1 MNGRKGGIFM
11 SVVQSAEA
19 LIGNTPLLKLN
30 RLFPGAEI
38 YAKLE
43 YLNPAGSA
51 KDRAAKS
58 MLNDLEARGLLKEG
72 GTVVEPTS
80 GNTGVALAALCAA
93 RGYRLVL
100 TMPETMSVERRM
112 LLSAYGAELVL
123 TPGDE
128 GMAGAVKRA
137 DEIIAATPG
146 AVLAGQF
153 DNPANPAA
161 HERTTGPELWSDL
174 GGKLAAVV
182 AGVGTGGT
190 ITGTARY
197 LKRQNPAIRFIAV
210 EPAASPLLSQGHA
223 GPHGI
228 MGIGANFV
236 PKALD
241 RDLLDDIYTVADEE
255 AYAMARKMA
264 RLEGVL
270 VGISSGAA
278 LAAAERAAKE
288 VDGAVAVILPDGGER
303 YLSTGLFE
311 G

>member
-1 MNGRKGGIFM
+1 MAI
-11 SVVQSAEA
+11 VQSAEA

-30 RLFPGAEI
+30 RLFPGMDI

-51 KDRAAKS
+51 KDRAARS
-58 MLNDLEARGLLKEG
+58 MLNDLEARGLLQAG

-93 RGYRLVL
+93 RGYQLIL
-100 TMPETMSVERRM
+100 TMPEAMSAERRM
-112 LLSAYGAELVL
+112 LLSAYGAKLVL
-123 TPGDE
+123 TPGAE
-128 GMAGAVKRA
+128 GMAGAVKKA
-137 DEIIAATPG
+137 EEILQTTPG

-153 DNPANPAA
+153 DNPANPVA
-161 HERTTGPELWSDL
+161 HEQTTGPEIWTDL
-174 GGKLAAVV
+174 GGRLAAIV

-197 LKRQNPAIRFIAV
+197 LKRQNPAVRAIAV
-210 EPAASPLLSQGHA
+210 EPAASPLLSQGRA
-223 GPHGI
+223 GAHGI

-241 RDLLDDIYTVADEE
+241 RDILDEILTVTDDE
-255 AYAMARKMA
+255 ARKTAREMA
-264 RLEGVL
+264 KREGVL
-270 VGISSGAA
+270 VGISAGAA
-278 LAAAERAAKE
+278 LAAAERVAQNAS
-288 VDGAVAVILPDGGER
+288 GAVVAILPDGGER

>member
-1 MNGRKGGIFM
+1 M
-11 SVVQSAEA
+11 SIVQSAEA

-100 TMPETMSVERRM
+100 TMPETMSLERRM

-123 TPGDE
+123 TPGEE
-128 GMAGAVKRA
+128 GMAGAVQKA
-137 DEIIAATPG
+137 DEIISATPG

-197 LKRQNPAIRFIAV
+197 LKRQNPAIRIVAV
-210 EPAASPLLSQGHA
+210 EPASSPLLSQGHA
-223 GPHGI
+223 GPHGL

-236 PKALD
+236 PKVLD
-241 RDLLDDIYTVADEE
+241 REMLDDILAVTDGE
-255 AYAMARKMA
+255 AYAMAREMA
-264 RLEGVL
+264 RTEGVL

-278 LAAAERAAKE
+278 LAAAARVAQTAE
-288 VDGAVAVILPDGGER
+288 GAVAVILPDGGER
-303 YLSTGLFE
+303 YLSTGLF
-311 G
+311 GA

>member
-1 MNGRKGGIFM
+1 M
-11 SVVQSAEA
+11 SIVQSAEA

-100 TMPETMSVERRM
+100 TMPETMSLERRM
-112 LLSAYGAELVL
+112 LLSAYGAQLVL

-153 DNPANPAA
+153 DNPANPGA

-174 GGKLAAVV
+174 GGRLAAVV

-190 ITGTARY
+190 ITGIARY
-197 LKRQNPAIRFIAV
+197 LKRQNPAIRIIAV
-210 EPAASPLLSQGHA
+210 EPAASPLLSRGHA

-241 RDLLDDIYTVADEE
+241 RSLLDDILTVTDED
-255 AYAMARKMA
+255 ARQMARRMA
-264 RLEGVL
+264 RREGVL

-278 LAAAERAAKE
+278 LAAAERAAKDVE
-288 VDGAVAVILPDGGER
+288 GAVAVILPDGGER

>member
-1 MNGRKGGIFM
+1 M
-11 SVVQSAEA
+11 SIVQSAEA

-100 TMPETMSVERRM
+100 TMPETMSLERRM
-112 LLSAYGAELVL
+112 LLSAYGAQLVL

-128 GMAGAVKRA
+128 GMAGAVRRA

-190 ITGTARY
+190 ITGIARY
-197 LKRQNPAIRFIAV
+197 LKRQNPAIRIIAV
-210 EPAASPLLSQGHA
+210 EPAASPLLSRGHA

-241 RDLLDDIYTVADEE
+241 RSLLDDILTVTDED
-255 AYAMARKMA
+255 ARQMARQMA
-264 RLEGVL
+264 RREGVL

-278 LAAAERAAKE
+278 LAAAERAAKDIE
-288 VDGAVAVILPDGGER
+288 GAVAVILPDGGER

>member
-1 MNGRKGGIFM
+1 MA
-11 SVVQSAEA
+11 VVHSMEE
-19 LIGNTPLLKLN
+19 LIGVTPLLKLE
-30 RLFPGAEI
+30 RLFPGMDI

-51 KDRAAKS
+51 KDRAARS
-58 MLNDLEARGLLKEG
+58 MLDDLEARGCLKAG

-93 RGYRLVL
+93 RGYRLIL
-100 TMPETMSVERRM
+100 TMPETMSAELRM
-112 LLSAYGAELVL
+112 LLAAYGATLLL
-123 TPGDE
+123 TPGGE
-128 GMAGAVKRA
+128 GMAGAVRKA
-137 DEIIAATPG
+137 DEIVRDTPG

-161 HERTTGPELWSDL
+161 HERTTGPEIWKDL
-174 GGKLAAVV
+174 GGRLAAIV

-197 LKRQNPAIRFIAV
+197 LKRQDPAVRAVGV
-210 EPAASPLLSQGHA
+210 EPASSPLLSQGHA

-241 RDLLDDIYTVADEE
+241 QSVLDAVLTVTDAD

-264 RLEGVL
+264 RSEGVL

-278 LAAAERAAKE
+278 LAAAERVAREAS
-288 VDGAVAVILPDGGER
+288 GAVVAILPDGGER

-311 G
+311 DRGDR

>member
-1 MNGRKGGIFM
+1 M
-11 SVVQSAEA
+11 SIVQSAEA

-93 RGYRLVL
+93 RGYRLIL
-100 TMPETMSVERRM
+100 TMPETMSLERRM
-112 LLSAYGAELVL
+112 LLSAYGAQLVL

-174 GGKLAAVV
+174 GGRLAAVV

-190 ITGTARY
+190 ITGIARY

-210 EPAASPLLSQGHA
+210 EPTSSPLLSQGHA

-241 RDLLDDIYTVADEE
+241 RSLLDDILTVTDED
-255 AYAMARKMA
+255 ARQMARQMA
-264 RLEGVL
+264 RREGVL

-278 LAAAERAAKE
+278 LAAAERAAKDVE
-288 VDGAVAVILPDGGER
+288 GAVAVILPDGGER

>member
-1 MNGRKGGIFM
+1 M
-11 SVVQSAEA
+11 SIVQSAEA

-100 TMPETMSVERRM
+100 TMPETMSLERRM
-112 LLSAYGAELVL
+112 LLSAYGAQLVL

-174 GGKLAAVV
+174 GGRLAAVV

-190 ITGTARY
+190 ITGAARY
-197 LKRQNPAIRFIAV
+197 LKRQNPAIRIIAV
-210 EPAASPLLSQGHA
+210 EPASSPLLSQGHA

-241 RDLLDDIYTVADEE
+241 RSLLDDILTVTDED
-255 AYAMARKMA
+255 ARQMARQMA
-264 RLEGVL
+264 RREGVL

-278 LAAAERAAKE
+278 LAAAERAAKDVE
-288 VDGAVAVILPDGGER
+288 GAVAVILPDGGER

>member
-1 MNGRKGGIFM
+1 M

-137 DEIIAATPG
+137 DEIISATPG

-241 RDLLDDIYTVADEE
+241 RSLLDDIYTVADED

>member
-1 MNGRKGGIFM
+1 M

-241 RDLLDDIYTVADEE
+241 RGLLDDIYTVADED

-278 LAAAERAAKE
+278 LAAAARAAKE

>member
-1 MNGRKGGIFM
+1 M
-11 SVVQSAEA
+11 SIVQSAEA

-190 ITGTARY
+190 ITGIARY

-241 RDLLDDIYTVADEE
+241 RSLLDDILTVTDED
-255 AYAMARKMA
+255 ARQMARQMA
-264 RLEGVL
+264 RREGVL

-278 LAAAERAAKE
+278 LAAAERAAKDVE
-288 VDGAVAVILPDGGER
+288 GAVAVILPDGGER

>member
-1 MNGRKGGIFM
+1 M
-11 SVVQSAEA
+11 SIVQSAEA

-30 RLFPGAEI
+30 RLFPGVEI

-51 KDRAAKS
+51 KVRAAKS

-100 TMPETMSVERRM
+100 TMPETMSLERRM
-112 LLSAYGAELVL
+112 LLSAYGAQLVL

-190 ITGTARY
+190 VTGTARY

-241 RDLLDDIYTVADEE
+241 RSLLDDIYTVADED
-255 AYAMARKMA
+255 AYAMACKMA

-278 LAAAERAAKE
+278 LWAATELAGRPENAGKTI
-288 VDGAVAVILPDGGER
+288 VVLLPDTGER
-303 YLSTGLFE
+303 YLSTKLFPE
-311 G
+311 V

>member
-1 MNGRKGGIFM
+1 M

-100 TMPETMSVERRM
+100 TMPETMSLERRM
-112 LLSAYGAELVL
+112 LLSAYGAQLVL

-161 HERTTGPELWSDL
+161 HERTTGPDLWSDL

-241 RDLLDDIYTVADEE
+241 RSLLDDIYTVADEE

>member
-1 MNGRKGGIFM
+1 M

-51 KDRAAKS
+51 KDRAAKF

-80 GNTGVALAALCAA
+80 GNTGVALASLCAQ
-93 RGYRLVL
+93 RGYRLIL
-100 TMPETMSVERRM
+100 TMPETMSLERRM
-112 LLSAYGAELVL
+112 LLSAYGAQLVL

-128 GMAGAVKRA
+128 GMAGAVKKA
-137 DEIIAATPG
+137 EEIIFATPG

-190 ITGTARY
+190 ISGAAHY

-223 GPHGI
+223 GPHGL

-236 PKALD
+236 PGALD
-241 RDLLDDIYTVADEE
+241 REALDDVYTVTDEE
-255 AYAMARKMA
+255 ARKMA
-264 RLEGVL
+264 RRMARSEGVL
-270 VGISSGAA
+270 VGTSSGAA
-278 LAAAERAAKE
+278 LAAAERAAQTAE
-288 VDGAVAVILPDGGER
+288 GAVVAILPDGGER

>member
-1 MNGRKGGIFM
+1 M

-210 EPAASPLLSQGHA
+210 EPTASPLLSQGHA

-241 RDLLDDIYTVADEE
+241 RGLLDEICTVTDAE
-255 AYAMARKMA
+255 AYAMAREMA
-264 RLEGVL
+264 RHEGVL
-270 VGISSGAA
+270 VGISAGAA
-278 LAAAERAAKE
+278 LAAAKRVAPGL
-288 VDGAVAVILPDGGER
+288 DGAVVAILPDGGER

>member
-1 MNGRKGGIFM
+1 M

-146 AVLAGQF
+146 AVQAGQF

-241 RDLLDDIYTVADEE
+241 RSLLDDIYTVADED

>member
-1 MNGRKGGIFM
+1 M
-11 SVVQSAEA
+11 SIVQSAEA

-58 MLNDLEARGLLKEG
+58 MLNDLEARGLLREG

-100 TMPETMSVERRM
+100 TMPETMSLERRM
-112 LLSAYGAELVL
+112 LLSAYGAQLVL

-197 LKRQNPAIRFIAV
+197 LKRQNPAIRIVAV
-210 EPAASPLLSQGHA
+210 EPASSPLLSQGHA
-223 GPHGI
+223 GPHGL

-236 PKALD
+236 PKVLD
-241 RDLLDDIYTVADEE
+241 REMLDDILAVTDGE
-255 AYAMARKMA
+255 AYAMAREMA
-264 RLEGVL
+264 RTEGVL

-278 LAAAERAAKE
+278 LAAAARVAQTAE
-288 VDGAVAVILPDGGER
+288 GAVAVILPDGGER
-303 YLSTGLFE
+303 YLSTGLF
-311 G
+311 GA

>member
-1 MNGRKGGIFM
+1 M

-236 PKALD
+236 PGALD
-241 RDLLDDIYTVADEE
+241 RSLLDGILTVTDED
-255 AYAMARKMA
+255 AYAMARRMA
-264 RLEGVL
+264 RREGVL

-278 LAAAERAAKE
+278 LAAAERAAKDAE
-288 VDGAVAVILPDGGER
+288 GAVAVILPDGGER

>member
-1 MNGRKGGIFM
+1 M
-11 SVVQSAEA
+11 SIVQSAEA

-100 TMPETMSVERRM
+100 TMPETMSLERRM
-112 LLSAYGAELVL
+112 LLSAYGAQLVL

-174 GGKLAAVV
+174 GGRLAAVV

-190 ITGTARY
+190 ITGIARY

-210 EPAASPLLSQGHA
+210 EPASSPLLSQGHA

-241 RDLLDDIYTVADEE
+241 RSLLDDILTVTDED
-255 AYAMARKMA
+255 ARQMARQMA
-264 RLEGVL
+264 RREGVL

-278 LAAAERAAKE
+278 LAAAERAAKDVE
-288 VDGAVAVILPDGGER
+288 GAVAVILPDGGER

>member
-1 MNGRKGGIFM
+1 M

-93 RGYRLVL
+93 RGYRLML

-137 DEIIAATPG
+137 DEIISATPG

-241 RDLLDDIYTVADEE
+241 RDLLDDIYTVADED

>member
-1 MNGRKGGIFM
+1 M

-100 TMPETMSVERRM
+100 TMPETMSLERRM
-112 LLSAYGAELVL
+112 LLSAYGAQLVL

-174 GGKLAAVV
+174 GGRLAAVV

-210 EPAASPLLSQGHA
+210 EPTASPLLSQGHA

-241 RDLLDDIYTVADEE
+241 RSLLDDIYTVADEE

-278 LAAAERAAKE
+278 LAAAERAAQTAE
-288 VDGAVAVILPDGGER
+288 GAVVAILPDGGER

>member
-1 MNGRKGGIFM
+1 M

-51 KDRAAKS
+51 KDRAAKF

-80 GNTGVALAALCAA
+80 GNTGVALASLCAQ
-93 RGYRLVL
+93 RGYRLIL
-100 TMPETMSVERRM
+100 TMPETMSLERRM
-112 LLSAYGAELVL
+112 LLSAYGAQLVL

-128 GMAGAVKRA
+128 GMAGAVKKA
-137 DEIIAATPG
+137 EEIIFATPG

-190 ITGTARY
+190 ISGAAHY

-223 GPHGI
+223 GPHGL

-236 PKALD
+236 PGALD
-241 RDLLDDIYTVADEE
+241 REALDDVYTVTDEE
-255 AYAMARKMA
+255 ARKMA
-264 RLEGVL
+264 RRMARSEGVL

-278 LAAAERAAKE
+278 LAAAERAAQTAE
-288 VDGAVAVILPDGGER
+288 GAVVAILPDGGER

>member
-1 MNGRKGGIFM
+1 M
-11 SVVQSAEA
+11 SHYYTSVEQ

-241 RDLLDDIYTVADEE
+241 RSLLDDILTVTDED
-255 AYAMARKMA
+255 ARQMARQMA
-264 RLEGVL
+264 RREGVL

-278 LAAAERAAKE
+278 LAAAERAAKDVE
-288 VDGAVAVILPDGGER
+288 GAVAVILPDGGER
-303 YLSTGLFE
+303 YLSTQLFKA
-311 G
+311 

>member
-1 MNGRKGGIFM
+1 M
-11 SVVQSAEA
+11 SIVQSAEA

-174 GGKLAAVV
+174 GGRLAAVV

-190 ITGTARY
+190 ITGIARY
-197 LKRQNPAIRFIAV
+197 LKRQDPAIRIIAV
-210 EPAASPLLSQGHA
+210 EPATSPLLSRGHA

-241 RDLLDDIYTVADEE
+241 RSLLDDILTVTDED
-255 AYAMARKMA
+255 ARQMARQMA
-264 RLEGVL
+264 RREGVL

-278 LAAAERAAKE
+278 LAAAERAAKDVE
-288 VDGAVAVILPDGGER
+288 GAVAVILPDGGER

>member
-1 MNGRKGGIFM
+1 M
-11 SVVQSAEA
+11 SIVQSAEA

-58 MLNDLEARGLLKEG
+58 MLNDLEARGLLREG

-241 RDLLDDIYTVADEE
+241 RSLLDDIYTVADEE

-278 LAAAERAAKE
+278 LAAAERAAKDAE
-288 VDGAVAVILPDGGER
+288 GAVAVILPDGGER

>member
-1 MNGRKGGIFM
+1 M
-11 SVVQSAEA
+11 SIVQSAEA

-58 MLNDLEARGLLKEG
+58 MLNDLEARGLLREG

-100 TMPETMSVERRM
+100 TMPETMSLERRM
-112 LLSAYGAELVL
+112 LLSAYGAQLVL

-137 DEIIAATPG
+137 DEIIAATPD

-190 ITGTARY
+190 ITGAARY

-210 EPAASPLLSQGHA
+210 EPATSPLLSRGHA

-236 PKALD
+236 PGALD
-241 RDLLDDIYTVADEE
+241 RSLLDGILTVTDED
-255 AYAMARKMA
+255 ARQMARQMA
-264 RLEGVL
+264 RREGVL

-278 LAAAERAAKE
+278 LAAAERAAKDVE
-288 VDGAVAVILPDGGER
+288 GAVAVILPDGGER

>member
-1 MNGRKGGIFM
+1 MTKIVNSI
-11 SVVQSAEA
+11 VDLV
-19 LIGNTPLLKLN
+19 GNTPLVKLN
-30 RLFPGAEI
+30 RVVPEDAADV
-38 YAKLE
+38 YVKLE
-43 YLNPAGSA
+43 FLNPAGSI
-51 KDRAAKS
+51 KDRIALAMIEGAEKAGK
-58 MLNDLEARGLLKEG
+58 LQAG
-72 GTVVEPTS
+72 GTIVEPTS
-80 GNTGVALAALCAA
+80 GNTGVGLAMVAA
-93 RGYRLVL
+93 AKGYHLVI

-137 DEIIAATPG
+137 DEIISATPG

-174 GGKLAAVV
+174 GGRLAAVV

-241 RDLLDDIYTVADEE
+241 RSLLDDIYTVADED

-288 VDGAVAVILPDGGER
+288 TDGAVAVILPDGGER

>member
-1 MNGRKGGIFM
+1 M
-11 SVVQSAEA
+11 SIVQSAEA

-93 RGYRLVL
+93 RGYHLVL
-100 TMPETMSVERRM
+100 TMPETMSLERRM
-112 LLSAYGAELVL
+112 LLSAYGAQLVL

-174 GGKLAAVV
+174 GGRLAAVV

-190 ITGTARY
+190 ITGIARY
-197 LKRQNPAIRFIAV
+197 LKRQNPAIRIIAV
-210 EPAASPLLSQGHA
+210 EPAASPLLSRGHA

-241 RDLLDDIYTVADEE
+241 RSLLDDILTVTDED
-255 AYAMARKMA
+255 ARQMARQMA
-264 RLEGVL
+264 RREGVL

-278 LAAAERAAKE
+278 LAAAERAAKDVE
-288 VDGAVAVILPDGGER
+288 GAVAVILPDGGER

>member
-1 MNGRKGGIFM
+1 M
-11 SVVQSAEA
+11 SIVQSAEA

-100 TMPETMSVERRM
+100 TMPETMSLERRM
-112 LLSAYGAELVL
+112 LLSAYGAQLVL

-174 GGKLAAVV
+174 GGRLAAVV

-190 ITGTARY
+190 ITGIARY
-197 LKRQNPAIRFIAV
+197 LKRQNPAIRIIAV
-210 EPAASPLLSQGHA
+210 EPAASPLLSRGHA

-241 RDLLDDIYTVADEE
+241 RSLLDDILTVTDED
-255 AYAMARKMA
+255 ARQMARQMA
-264 RLEGVL
+264 RREGVL

-278 LAAAERAAKE
+278 LAAAERAAKDVE
-288 VDGAVAVILPDGGER
+288 GAVAVILPDGGER

>member
-1 MNGRKGGIFM
+1 M
-11 SVVQSAEA
+11 SIVQSAEA

-100 TMPETMSVERRM
+100 TMPETMSLERRM
-112 LLSAYGAELVL
+112 LLSAYGAQLVL
-123 TPGDE
+123 TPGGE

-190 ITGTARY
+190 ITGAARY

-236 PKALD
+236 PGALD
-241 RDLLDDIYTVADEE
+241 RSLLDDILTVTDED
-255 AYAMARKMA
+255 ARQMARRMA
-264 RLEGVL
+264 RREGVL

-278 LAAAERAAKE
+278 LAAAERAAKDAE
-288 VDGAVAVILPDGGER
+288 GAVAVILPDGGER

>member
-1 MNGRKGGIFM
+1 M
-11 SVVQSAEA
+11 SIVQSAEA

-51 KDRAAKS
+51 KDRAAKF

-80 GNTGVALAALCAA
+80 GNTGVALASLCAQ
-93 RGYRLVL
+93 RGYRLIL
-100 TMPETMSVERRM
+100 TMPETMSLERRM
-112 LLSAYGAELVL
+112 LLSAYGAQLVL

-128 GMAGAVKRA
+128 GMAGAVKKA
-137 DEIIAATPG
+137 EEIIFATPG

-190 ITGTARY
+190 ISGAAHY

-223 GPHGI
+223 GPHGL

-236 PKALD
+236 PGALD
-241 RDLLDDIYTVADEE
+241 REALDDVYTVTDEE
-255 AYAMARKMA
+255 ARKMA
-264 RLEGVL
+264 RRMARSEGVL

-278 LAAAERAAKE
+278 LAAAERAAQTAE
-288 VDGAVAVILPDGGER
+288 GAVVAILPDGGER

>member
-1 MNGRKGGIFM
+1 M

-236 PKALD
+236 PGALD
-241 RDLLDDIYTVADEE
+241 RSLLDGILTVTDED
-255 AYAMARKMA
+255 ARQMARRMA
-264 RLEGVL
+264 RREGVL

>member
-1 MNGRKGGIFM
+1 M
-11 SVVQSAEA
+11 SIVQSAEA

-58 MLNDLEARGLLKEG
+58 MLNDLEARGLLREG

-100 TMPETMSVERRM
+100 TMPETMSLERRM
-112 LLSAYGAELVL
+112 LLSAYGAQLVL
-123 TPGDE
+123 TPGGE
-128 GMAGAVKRA
+128 GMAGAVRRA

-241 RDLLDDIYTVADEE
+241 RSLLDDIYTVADEE

-270 VGISSGAA
+270 VGISAGAA

-288 VDGAVAVILPDGGER
+288 TDGAVAVILPDGGER

>member
-1 MNGRKGGIFM
+1 
-11 SVVQSAEA
+11 
-19 LIGNTPLLKLN
+19 
-30 RLFPGAEI
+30 
-38 YAKLE
+38 
-43 YLNPAGSA
+43 
-51 KDRAAKS
+51 
-58 MLNDLEARGLLKEG
+58 
-72 GTVVEPTS
+72 
-80 GNTGVALAALCAA
+80 
-93 RGYRLVL
+93 
-100 TMPETMSVERRM
+100 MPETMSVERRM

-241 RDLLDDIYTVADEE
+241 RSLLDDIYTVADEE

>member
-1 MNGRKGGIFM
+1 M

-241 RDLLDDIYTVADEE
+241 RSLLDDILTVTDED
-255 AYAMARKMA
+255 ARQMARRMA
-264 RLEGVL
+264 RREGVL

-278 LAAAERAAKE
+278 LAAAERAAKDAE
-288 VDGAVAVILPDGGER
+288 GAVAVILPDGGER

>member
-1 MNGRKGGIFM
+1 MAIA
-11 SVVQSAEA
+11 QSAEA

-30 RLFPGAEI
+30 RLFPDMDI

-51 KDRAAKS
+51 KDRAARS
-58 MLNDLEARGLLKEG
+58 MLNDLETRGLLKAG
-72 GTVVEPTS
+72 GVVVEPTS

-93 RGYRLVL
+93 RGYRLIL
-100 TMPETMSVERRM
+100 TMPETMSAERRM
-112 LLSAYGAELVL
+112 LLSAYGAQLVL
-123 TPGDE
+123 TPGEE
-128 GMAGAVKRA
+128 GMAGAVKKA
-137 DEIIAATPG
+137 DEILQNTPG

-161 HERTTGPELWSDL
+161 HEQTTGPELWTDL
-174 GGKLAAVV
+174 GGRLAVVV

-197 LKRQNPAIRFIAV
+197 LKRQNPAVRAVAV

-236 PKALD
+236 PEALD
-241 RDLLDDIYTVADEE
+241 RDVLDEILTVTDEE
-255 AYAMARKMA
+255 AREMAREMA
-264 RLEGVL
+264 RREGVL
-270 VGISSGAA
+270 VGVSSGAA
-278 LAAAERAAKE
+278 LAAARRVAQTAS
-288 VDGAVAVILPDGGER
+288 GAVAAILPDGGER
-303 YLSTGLFE
+303 YLSTGLFA